1 MNPWQWYMI
10 GLSGAVALSSF
21 VVTASGAL
29 HPIWNLLIPVAIYL
43 AYRRYRKQ
51 SIGTFAATV
60 LGLGGFGIGAA
71 AIVQLGLDGLVVA
84 GAQTILILVLARLS
98 SAETVD
104 HDQQVLA
111 LTLLAVLTGT
121 ILNLG
126 LSFGAVLILYAIFA
140 SWALLGR
147 QMVRGLDNEGKRSM
161 ETIHLPTRH
170 MVGVA
175 FLALGLILGSSVLF
189 VLFPRIG
196 LNSFGI
202 NSGRAM
208 GLPEA
213 VSLDGGR
220 LGLEADDIVAARIL
234 GLPPTVGSS
243 GLYLRFEDYP
253 LLTSSGFRTE
263 PLSSY
268 PAESEILRR
277 RSTGEPFNYTVQL
290 AAHGSIQLPAL
301 GLVRRARVLE
311 GGTPN
316 PSRVLRILG
325 LSRVGLPIVNRLVT
339 GAIRY
344 NVNGTLSNP
353 SQRSRA
359 ENFSE
364 IPDDLRPF
372 LKLPKGTREL
382 AELMTLAS
390 PRRDV
395 GDSATQLVEY
405 FEAMFRSEFKYSL
418 DIPVLPQDSLYEFL
432 LRERQGHCEFFAAGL
447 TLLLRING
455 IPARVVGGFAGGAW
469 DESTSTLIFQGRHAH
484 AWVEWWSP
492 DAGWQLADGTPAGSE
507 GVEVLSGFGLL
518 RERLQRFWDDNVVDF
533 GWQEQVEIA
542 RSASRQSKDLR
553 EAWKLSIADLNWRYA
568 LLALGG
574 AAGMLLVAFV
584 LRRWWLRR
592 SWGLLEELE
601 FSSGL
606 NANPGETL
614 KCYVDRV
621 ISLRAL
627 GPELGGELR
636 RLETQYE
643 SFTFGGHPVWSD
655 EEAQAW
661 RQLCKELKR
670 QRS

>member
-10 GLSGAVALSSF
+10 GLCGAVTLSIF

-29 HPIWNLLIPVAIYL
+29 HPIWNLLLPVATYL

-51 SIGTFAATV
+51 SISAFGATV
-60 LGLGGFGIGAA
+60 VGLGGFGVGAT
-71 AIVQLGLDGLVVA
+71 AIVQLGVDGLVVA
-84 GAQTILILVLARLS
+84 GAQTILVLVLARLS

-111 LTLLAVLTGT
+111 LTLLALLTGT
-121 ILNLG
+121 VLNLG
-126 LSFGAVLILYAIFA
+126 LSFAVVLILYAIFA

-147 QMVRGLDNEGKRSM
+147 QMVRGLDNEGKRSVDLVS
-161 ETIHLPTRH
+161 LPTRH

-175 FLALGLILGSSVLF
+175 FLALGLIAGSSLLF

-220 LGLEADDIVAARIL
+220 LGLEVDDIVAARIL
-234 GLPPTVGSS
+234 GLSGNVGSR

-268 PAESEILRR
+268 PSESEILRR
-277 RSTGEPFNYTVQL
+277 RSIGEPLNYTVQL
-290 AAHGSIQLPAL
+290 APHGSIQLPAL

-316 PSRVLRILG
+316 PSRVLRVLG
-325 LSRVGLPIVNRLVT
+325 LSRVGLPIVNRVVT

-344 NVNGTLSNP
+344 NVNGTLSSP
-353 SQRSRA
+353 DERA
-359 ENFSE
+359 PAEAVRE
-364 IPDDLRPF
+364 VPDDLRPF
-372 LKLPKGTREL
+372 LELPKGAREL
-382 AELMTLAS
+382 PKLMALAS
-390 PRRDV
+390 PTRDV
-395 GDSATQLVEY
+395 GGSATELVEY
-405 FEAMFRSEFKYSL
+405 FEVMLRSEFQYSL
-418 DIPVLPQDSLYEFL
+418 DIPVLPEDSLYEFL
-432 LRERQGHCEFFAAGL
+432 TREKQGHCEFFAAGL
-447 TLLLRING
+447 TLLLRMNG

-492 DAGWQLADGTPAGSE
+492 DVGWQLADGTPAGSE
-507 GVEVLSGFGLL
+507 GVEVLSGFGLF

-533 GWQEQVEIA
+533 GWQEQVAIA
-542 RSASRQSKDLR
+542 RSASRESKDLR
-553 EAWKLSIADLNWRYA
+553 EAWKLSLEHLRWEYAIIALS
-568 LLALGG
+568 LM
-574 AAGMLLVAFV
+574 AGVLMVVVAC
-584 LRRWWLRR
+584 RRWFLRR
-592 SWGLLEELE
+592 SWGVLEELE
-601 FSSGL
+601 FSSGVG
-606 NANPGETL
+606 ANPGETL
-614 KCYVDRV
+614 KSYVERV
-621 ISLRAL
+621 IDLPMVDS
-627 GPELGGELR
+627 ELGNKLR
-636 RLETQYE
+636 RLEVLYE
-643 SFTFGGHPVWSD
+643 SHKFGGHPVWND
-655 EEAQAW
+655 HEIQAW
-661 RQLCKELKR
+661 RKLCRELKR

>member
-1 MNPWQWYMI
+1 
-10 GLSGAVALSSF
+10 
-21 VVTASGAL
+21 
-29 HPIWNLLIPVAIYL
+29 
-43 AYRRYRKQ
+43 
-51 SIGTFAATV
+51 
-60 LGLGGFGIGAA
+60 
-71 AIVQLGLDGLVVA
+71 
-84 GAQTILILVLARLS
+84 
-98 SAETVD
+98 
-104 HDQQVLA
+104 
-111 LTLLAVLTGT
+111 
-121 ILNLG
+121 
-126 LSFGAVLILYAIFA
+126 
-140 SWALLGR
+140 
-147 QMVRGLDNEGKRSM
+147 
-161 ETIHLPTRH
+161 
-170 MVGVA
+170 
-175 FLALGLILGSSVLF
+175 
-189 VLFPRIG
+189 
-196 LNSFGI
+196 
-202 NSGRAM
+202 
-208 GLPEA
+208 
-213 VSLDGGR
+213 
-220 LGLEADDIVAARIL
+220 
-234 GLPPTVGSS
+234 
-243 GLYLRFEDYP
+243 
-253 LLTSSGFRTE
+253 
-263 PLSSY
+263 
-268 PAESEILRR
+268 
-277 RSTGEPFNYTVQL
+277 
-290 AAHGSIQLPAL
+290 
-301 GLVRRARVLE
+301 
-311 GGTPN
+311 
-316 PSRVLRILG
+316 
-325 LSRVGLPIVNRLVT
+325 
-339 GAIRY
+339 
-344 NVNGTLSNP
+344 
-353 SQRSRA
+353 
-359 ENFSE
+359 
-364 IPDDLRPF
+364 
-372 LKLPKGTREL
+372 
-382 AELMTLAS
+382 
-390 PRRDV
+390 
-395 GDSATQLVEY
+395 
-405 FEAMFRSEFKYSL
+405 
-418 DIPVLPQDSLYEFL
+418 VLPQDSLYEFL

-655 EEAQAW
+655 QEAQAW